1 MSTSIFTFDHG
12 QKKLDKAVG
21 VSSEYLDDLQDT
33 VKKILFKAHE
43 GMNNDDEEEA
53 GCSPS
58 ELVEAAL
65 NEFSYSQLVL
75 LSSFYLR
82 DKMEMIQKSAM
93 MKYISSNAD
102 GDDDS
107 DDGNGIPQALKDILN
122 KIKNEID
129 KRRDDLEKED

>member
-21 VSSEYLDDLQDT
+21 VTSEYLDDLQDT

>member
-1 MSTSIFTFDHG
+1 MSTTTKSGGIFTFDHG
-12 QKKLDKAVG
+12 QKKLNKAVG
-21 VSSEYLDDLQDT
+21 VTSEYLDDLQDT

-43 GMNNDDEEEA
+43 GMNNDDNADDDDGA

-82 DKMEMIQKSAM
+82 DKMEEIHKRLMIKM
-93 MKYISSNAD
+93 MSSED
-102 GDDDS
+102 GQM
-107 DDGNGIPQALKDILN
+107 PQELKDILD
-122 KIKNEID
+122 KIKNAIEN
-129 KRRDDLEKED
+129 RESEDEE

>member
-12 QKKLDKAVG
+12 QKKLNKAVG
-21 VSSEYLDDLQDT
+21 VTSEYLDDLQDT
-33 VKKILFKAHE
+33 VKKILLKAHE
-43 GMNNDDEEEA
+43 GMNNDDNADDDDDGA

-82 DKMEMIQKSAM
+82 DKMEDIHKRSMIKM
-93 MKYISSNAD
+93 MSSED
-102 GDDDS
+102 GQM
-107 DDGNGIPQALKDILN
+107 PQELKDILD
-122 KIKNEID
+122 KIKNAIEN
-129 KRRDDLEKED
+129 RESEDEE